1 MESSSRSIVGS
12 DRSETASSRGLSKGD
27 RPTKRAR
34 ELARAI
40 DILRLLWREVDMK
53 LGGAALCGR
62 YGGGGSA
69 KLLLSANGSARLCEF
84 DVIDTISEVS
94 IPVR

>member
-1 MESSSRSIVGS
+1 
-12 DRSETASSRGLSKGD
+12 
-27 RPTKRAR
+27 
-34 ELARAI
+34 
-40 DILRLLWREVDMK
+40 MK

-69 KLLLSANGSARLCEF
+69 KLLLSANGSAGLCEF

-94 IPVR
+94 IPPWWEKVKRMAAVKSPMNVPQAERQGLMVPDA

>member
-1 MESSSRSIVGS
+1 
-12 DRSETASSRGLSKGD
+12 
-27 RPTKRAR
+27 
-34 ELARAI
+34 
-40 DILRLLWREVDMK
+40 MK

-69 KLLLSANGSARLCEF
+69 KLLLSANGSAGLCEF